1 MSDKKLRV
9 FKLRNASDEDLTKG
23 LDEYKKELN
32 SLRTLKITG
41 AGSSAKLGKI
51 RVVRKAIAKYLT
63 VINQRNRERV
73 RDTLKKKKYLPTNLR
88 YKKTR
93 AIRRSLTPHQRKLQ
107 TLKSI
112 KKEAN
117 FPLRKFALRA

>member
-9 FKLRNASDEDLTKG
+9 FKLRTTSDEDLLKG

-32 SLRTLKITG
+32 TLRTLKITG
-41 AGSSAKLGKI
+41 GTSAKLGKI

-63 VINQRNRERV
+63 VINQRNRQRV
-73 RDTLKKKKYLPTNLR
+73 RESLQGKKYLPTNLR

-93 AIRRSLTPHQRKLQ
+93 ALRLALTKNERKQTAQR
-107 TLKSI
+107 TLTKA
-112 KKEAN
+112 AN

>member
-9 FKLRNASDEDLTKG
+9 FKLRTTSDEDLLKG

-32 SLRTLKITG
+32 TLRTLKITG
-41 AGSSAKLGKI
+41 GTSAKLGKI

-63 VINQRNRERV
+63 VINQRNRQKV
-73 RDTLKKKKYLPTNLR
+73 RESLYGKKYLPTDLR

-93 AIRRSLTPHQRKLQ
+93 ALRLALTKNERKQTAQR
-107 TLKSI
+107 TLTKA
-112 KKEAN
+112 AN

>member
-9 FKLRNASDEDLTKG
+9 FKLRNASDDELVKG

-51 RVVRKAIAKYLT
+51 RV
-63 VINQRNRERV
+63 RNCISSVPSRFH
-73 RDTLKKKKYLPTNLR
+73 DPSKLFILHSLFFFLKDNR
-88 YKKTR
+88 
-93 AIRRSLTPHQRKLQ
+93 I
-107 TLKSI
+107 
-112 KKEAN
+112 
-117 FPLRKFALRA
+117 